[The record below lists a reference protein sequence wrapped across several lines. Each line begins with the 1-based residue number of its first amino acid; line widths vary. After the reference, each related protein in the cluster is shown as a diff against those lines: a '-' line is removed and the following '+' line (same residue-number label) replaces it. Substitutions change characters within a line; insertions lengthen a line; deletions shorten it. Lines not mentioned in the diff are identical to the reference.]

1 MNRILAA
8 GRMRITNPNYIS
20 QQMFDV
26 ALRQKFLENPDDD
39 AVTQQALRLTELF
52 RGSLSRQQVL
62 VDIAHAAK
70 VPGHTSME
78 QAQEIAFA
86 MGLQFGFE
94 LALSYPPLSPS

>member
-39 AVTQQALRLTELF
+39 AVTQQALTACGATDHF
-52 RGSLSRQQVL
+52 
-62 VDIAHAAK
+62 
-70 VPGHTSME
+70 P
-78 QAQEIAFA
+78 
-86 MGLQFGFE
+86 
-94 LALSYPPLSPS
+94 SPSSIER